1 MVLGWVRPKPSNTV
15 LRSLRVIPN
24 SNSWLQNKSFRGSQR
39 VRTESKGGISFGSQ
53 DDIIFIPITTA
64 QKFLAGVDYVSTI
77 NIQVEN
83 SQLMD

>member
-1 MVLGWVRPKPSNTV
+1 MW
-15 LRSLRVIPN
+15 
-24 SNSWLQNKSFRGSQR
+24 SQS
-39 VRTESKGGISFGSQ
+39 VQTESRGGTSFGSQ